1 MGSVSDF
8 PELGLEDALL
18 LQPEPEP
25 SPESASRFFGA
36 EISAKFGRVDPKN
49 RVDDVRLARPI
60 HNSELDALDQ
70 IVFNAGSNFSVDIV
84 GDIIIDVVIV
94 RRFDGVKAVFL
105 QLEIKNKF
113 TPSASFNSLV

>member
-18 LQPEPEP
+18 PQPEPEP